1 MPWECWL
8 VPEVNIREWVG
19 KFKKVHF
26 NAYISIWQMVLSRNW
41 RSNQEVDKSGSRGLI
56 RRRKGDTGR
65 ELSQPNG
72 MVIMCESSA

>member
-1 MPWECWL
+1 
-8 VPEVNIREWVG
+8 
-19 KFKKVHF
+19 
-26 NAYISIWQMVLSRNW
+26 MVLSRNW

-56 RRRKGDTGR
+56 RRRKGDAGR